1 MTSDS
6 NDFEDYPDTR
16 DGLDTSDTP
25 GTTGSTDTPDAIR
38 TTDTPDT
45 LDAPRNRG
53 TTDNSGTSVRRLVVT
68 LLSVV
73 ALAGG
78 TVAAVGASAHFVPQ
92 AAEIDMQSAHGDQA
106 LIDTAAPH
114 LSGVRRSV
122 AIMTLEPGVTRQA
135 MFDASARSFFEIGPI
150 SSALTM
156 QLYMDAVRRHEVN
169 PSDPLSEYLP
179 VSGDIA
185 QVRLGELAT
194 GSADLPQW
202 VGDTGWQ
209 WWNDTVRRQ
218 SGYADM
224 SQEQFLTALSAIKLP
239 SETASNPGDRS
250 SSKGR
255 TQSEKKSGGK
265 SASATA
271 GNPASA
277 TEISGLPPTSVALLG
292 LVLAAKAEV
301 PYGQLLKQ
309 RELDR
314 LGMQHTG
321 FPTSTS
327 LNVPRGLTAEGHPA
341 QSWAVHAGAYT
352 SANGVVSTPQD
363 MAIFA
368 KYILES
374 ISAKT
379 IGKRKQYGGFAVD
392 SGGDEV
398 LLRSAGHTPG
408 FASAMIIAPESG
420 RAVVVLADS
429 SVSVEAVAQAVF
441 DAGAEGAASEES
453 AQSPATAEGS
463 KTVTSAVSAASAVS
477 PTSVASV
484 ASTGLTGLTGSSGSP
499 GSPISATSARK

>member
-6 NDFEDYPDTR
+6 NDFEDYPDNR
-16 DGLDTSDTP
+16 DGLDTPDTP
-25 GTTGSTDTPDAIR
+25 GTTG
-38 TTDTPDT
+38 TTDTTDSPGT
-45 LDAPRNRG
+45 LDAPRRG
-53 TTDNSGTSVRRLVVT
+53 ITDNSGTSVRRLVIT

-73 ALAGG
+73 ALVGG
-78 TVAAVGASAHFVPQ
+78 AVAAVGASAHFVPQ
-92 AAEIDMQSAHGDQA
+92 ASEIDVQSAHGDQA
-106 LIDTAAPH
+106 LIDSAAPH
-114 LSGVRRSV
+114 LTGVRRSV
-122 AIMTLEPGVTRQA
+122 AIMTLEPGATRQA

-156 QLYMDAVRRHEVN
+156 QLYMDAVRRQELD
-169 PSDPLSEYLP
+169 PSTPLSEYLP

-194 GSADLPQW
+194 GSAGLPQW
-202 VGDTGWQ
+202 VGDDGWQ

-224 SQEQFLTALSAIKLP
+224 SQNQFLRAMSAIKLP
-239 SETASNPGDRS
+239 VEPT
-250 SSKGR
+250 SKDGAR
-255 TQSEKKSGGK
+255 
-265 SASATA
+265 
-271 GNPASA
+271 
-277 TEISGLPPTSVALLG
+277 GLPPTSVALLG
-292 LVLAAKAEV
+292 LVLAAKADV

-321 FPTSTS
+321 FPTETS

-341 QSWAVHAGAYT
+341 QSWAVHAGPYT

-368 KYILES
+368 KYLLGTVSAES
-374 ISAKT
+374 I
-379 IGKRKQYGGFAVD
+379 GQRKQYGGFTVD

-441 DAGAEGAASEES
+441 DADPEGAAP
-453 AQSPATAEGS
+453 AASPA
-463 KTVTSAVSAASAVS
+463 
-477 PTSVASV
+477 P
-484 ASTGLTGLTGSSGSP
+484 
-499 GSPISATSARK
+499 ATSARN